1 MDRFYRL
8 ILLLIFLLPLIAVN
22 NVNAQTS
29 RYEVLPAPD
38 VWYNDVDGI
47 LLGVRLKGQVP
58 GTFEDGPHRLEAG
71 FWVGTWLPSLPV
83 SYFITYTEPIEQWS
97 DYGSEANIQLRSSV
111 RTGYHNH
118 GIAFNKRWQQGFDER
133 RFREFGIY
141 NSFEKRFDHE
151 YVPFEPLWSEFN
163 SIKQIFSDRSK
174 LLTSLSFELQDDNKL
189 GWYNIEA
196 GTRFQYLN
204 DFFTT
209 FTLRATQR
217 IEFNDYFGLR
227 LRGYAGI
234 ASENSAPEYLFSRS
248 TRPAIDWM
256 SNGFTRAK
264 GTIPTRWMN
273 SGNIHVAGGANVRG
287 YNSRDIASFQYCVTD
302 ESSICVTAPNTFN
315 SVASLNAELDYWN
328 PIAVLFNDIPYASEF
343 LNFRTYLFFDSG
355 TALGVA
361 DNDPDGVFS
370 NAGAGFSLSLN
381 IPDYLG
387 KPRGFVLRYEI
398 PFWLSD
404 PGDEDAFKF
413 RHLFGFGA
421 VVSF

>member
-1 MDRFYRL
+1 M
-8 ILLLIFLLPLIAVN
+8 ILSLLFILPLLSVSAVQ
-22 NVNAQTS
+22 AQTS

-38 VWYNDVDGI
+38 IWYNDVDGI
-47 LLGVRLKGQVP
+47 RIGLRLKGQVP
-58 GTFEDGPHRLEAG
+58 GTFEDGPHRLDAG

-83 SYFITYTEPIEQWS
+83 SYYLSFTEPIETWS
-97 DYGSEANIQLRSSV
+97 DYGSEANIQLISSI

-133 RFREFGIY
+133 RYREFGIY
-141 NSFEKRFDHE
+141 NSFEKRFDHD
-151 YVPFEPLWSEFN
+151 YVPFEPLWSEI
-163 SIKQIFSDRSK
+163 STLEQVFSDRSK
-174 LLTSLSFELQDDNKL
+174 LLTTFRFELQDDYKL
-189 GWYNIEA
+189 GWFNIEV

-204 DFFTT
+204 DFFST
-209 FTLRATQR
+209 FTLRATHR

-227 LRGYAGI
+227 LRGYAGA

-248 TRPAIDWM
+248 TMPAIDWLGH
-256 SNGFTRAK
+256 GFTRAK
-264 GTIPTRWMN
+264 GTIPTRWMK

-287 YNSRDIASFQYCVTD
+287 YNSRDIASFQYCD
-302 ESSICVTAPNTFN
+302 SDPFSICITSPYTFN
-315 SVASLNAELDYWN
+315 SVASINAELDYWN

-343 LNFRTYLFFDSG
+343 LNFRSYLFFDSG
-355 TALGVA
+355 TSLGIS
-361 DNDPDGVFS
+361 DGDPDGTFS

-387 KPRGFVLRYEI
+387 KPRGFNLRYEI

-404 PGDEDAFKF
+404 PGEEDAFKL
-413 RHLFGFGA
+413 RHLVGFGA